1 MVYYLPA
8 SEHKMRKWSHCPF
21 AAGKAPSAQ
30 QAKTNF
36 RTLRISYTARSSLF
50 CTSATDFMPT
60 GGALN
65 VVV

>member
-8 SEHKMRKWSHCPF
+8 SEHEMRKFLPLPVSS
-21 AAGKAPSAQ
+21 KALTAQ
-30 QAKTNF
+30 QVEANF
-36 RTLRISYTARSSLF
+36 LSLRISYAARNILF
-50 CTSATDFMPT
+50 CTWPPISSPT